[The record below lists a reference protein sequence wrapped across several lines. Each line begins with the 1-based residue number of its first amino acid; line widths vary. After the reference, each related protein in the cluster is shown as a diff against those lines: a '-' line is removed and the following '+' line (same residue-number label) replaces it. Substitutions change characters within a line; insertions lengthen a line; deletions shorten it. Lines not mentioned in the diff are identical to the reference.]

1 MSKIVTV
8 DLTERELAVLEL
20 LTEDR
25 QISVSAIAERLAV
38 SPVSARNYL
47 KGLSDKGH
55 VVRIHGGAIAAF
67 HAQILARQHARQEE
81 KRRIAQAA
89 AELVRDGDT
98 VMIEAGTTTALVAKY
113 LIGKRDVKV
122 VTNNTL
128 ALTYARAYPGVQLTI
143 VGGEFRAST
152 ESLVGPA
159 AREQLERFHVGI
171 AFVGTDGFSGAGGLT
186 TNLVEGAEIVRLMA
200 SHAERAV
207 VVADSSKSGRTGFV
221 HTLAFDA
228 VDELI
233 TDDGL
238 PRRARREI
246 AERGVALRIV

>member
-1 MSKIVTV
+1 MTA

-20 LTEDR
+20 LTQDQ
-25 QISVSAIAERLAV
+25 QISVSAIAERLGV
-38 SPVSARNYL
+38 SAVSARNYL
-47 KGLSDKGH
+47 NGLSEKGH
-55 VVRIHGGAIAAF
+55 VVRVHGGAIAAF
-67 HAQILARQHARQEE
+67 HAQILARRQVMQDQ

-89 AELVRDGDT
+89 AELVCDGDT

-128 ALTYARAYPGVQLTI
+128 ALTYARAYPGVHLTI

-159 AREQLERFHVGI
+159 AREQLERFHVRI
-171 AFVGTDGFSGAGGLT
+171 AFVGTDGFSADGGLT

-221 HTLAFDA
+221 HTLEIGA

-233 TDDGL
+233 TDNGL
-238 PRRARREI
+238 PPAAAREI
-246 AERGVALRIV
+246 EEQGVALRIV